1 MNDLDETFGARDL
14 IKKSMLKLDSFTAIS
29 YVDLFWTLLIS
40 LFIGLFIFY
49 IYKKSFRGVVY
60 SHSYNITFVI
70 MTMITSL
77 IIITISTNIVLSL
90 GMVGALSIVRFRTAV
105 KDPVDI
111 MFMYWSIFAG
121 IAAGAGMLPVAIL
134 GSIIVGAT
142 ILLLSRKK
150 LKNSTYLLVI
160 HYTDEAHDPVKVQVT
175 KLKGVL
181 RSKTVRKG
189 ITEMTVEIK
198 LKTDNTFFV
207 NELSELSGVH
217 DVSLVNYN
225 GDYAP

>member
-1 MNDLDETFGARDL
+1 MNDLEETFGARDL

-40 LFIGLFIFY
+40 LFIGLFIYY

-134 GSIIVGAT
+134 GSIIVGIT

-150 LKNSTYLLVI
+150 IKNATYLLVI
-160 HYTDEAHDPVKVQVT
+160 HFTDEAYDAVKVQVT

-207 NELSELSGVH
+207 NELSELPGIH

>member
-1 MNDLDETFGARDL
+1 MNDLDEALGARDL

-40 LFIGLFIFY
+40 LFIGLFIYY
-49 IYKKSFRGVVY
+49 IYRKSFRGVVY

-77 IIITISTNIVLSL
+77 IIISISTNIVLSL

-121 IAAGAGMLPVAIL
+121 IAAGAGMFPVAIL
-134 GSIIVGAT
+134 GSIIVGIT

-150 LKNSTYLLVI
+150 IKNATYLLVI
-160 HYTDEAHDPVKVQVT
+160 HFTDEAYDAVKVQVT

-207 NELSELSGVH
+207 NELSELQGIH